1 MRPYLLV
8 MLVLLVLVAG
18 IILFFRNDPDGSA
31 RAPRAGVTTAD
42 GLVRHACKLDR
53 KQLLRVWRG
62 QAGDRSPEV
71 VVVPKEPNYF
81 GSFSVPN
88 HSGPAQF
95 LQEVPL
101 VLYGPGRI
109 AARGLVTDRH
119 ASITDVYP
127 TVGELTNVEL
137 PQRDG
142 EVLEE
147 ALVDGT
153 VGTPRLVLTIV
164 WDGVGR
170 NVLRRWPDAWPTLK
184 SLERNGTSFEN
195 ATVGSSP
202 SITPATHAS
211 LGTGSFPRT
220 HGVPAI
226 FYRNEEG
233 KVAGALAGMDP
244 SMLEV
249 TTFADEIDKAL
260 GNEPLVGMLGWFPW
274 HIPMMGHGKGTP
286 GGDADQMVLIHD
298 PGVVATNEDFY
309 SVPPYEEGFPGFEEH
324 ARRVDRS
331 DGLLDDKWMGNELY
345 APEPGGDLKKDNPAW
360 VGYQTDMLLT
370 TLRREGYGS
379 NDGSPDLFFVNFKIA
394 DVVGHRYIMD
404 SPEMEQVL
412 RAQDSALA
420 RIIAQLNSTVED
432 YVVILTADHGHT
444 PSPERTGAWPLSAD
458 EVAAD
463 VDAHFQVPEG
473 ENLVIGS
480 RTAGLY
486 LNRPLASEL
495 DVEAEDVAAF
505 LVDYSIQDNW
515 THGSLPKGY
524 ESRGAEP
531 VLSAS
536 FARSQLPDIMEC
548 AYGSRRPPPTADD

>member
-1 MRPYLLV
+1 MILSA
-8 MLVLLVLVAG
+8 LLVLVAG
-18 IILFFRNDPDGSA
+18 TILFFRSDPEGSA
-31 RAPRAGVTTAD
+31 RAPRANDKTAAR
-42 GLVRHACKLDR
+42 LVRHACKLDR

-62 QAGDRSPEV
+62 HVGDRSPDV
-71 VVVPKEPNYF
+71 VVIPKEPNYF
-81 GSFSVPN
+81 GSFRVPN
-88 HSGPAQF
+88 HSGPAQY
-95 LQEVPL
+95 LQEIPL

-109 AARGLVTDRH
+109 SSRGVVSDRH

-127 TVGELTNVEL
+127 TVGELTDVEL
-137 PQRDG
+137 PERDG
-142 EVLEE
+142 DVLRE
-147 ALVDGT
+147 ALVDEAA
-153 VGTPRLVLTIV
+153 GTPRLVLTIV

-184 SLERNGTSFEN
+184 GLEREGTSFRN

-220 HGVPAI
+220 HGVPSI

-233 KVAGALAGMDP
+233 KTSGALGGMDP
-244 SMLEV
+244 SVLEV

-274 HIPMMGHGKGTP
+274 HIPMMGHGKQTP

-298 PGVVATNEDFY
+298 PGEVATNEDFY
-309 SVPPYEEGFPGFEEH
+309 SAPPYEEGFPGFKEH
-324 ARRVDRS
+324 ALSADRS
-331 DGLLDDKWMGNELY
+331 DGLLDDKWMGNDLY
-345 APEPGGDLKKDNPAW
+345 EPEPGGDLKKDNPAW
-360 VGYQTDMLLT
+360 VDYETDMLLT

-379 NDGSPDLFFVNFKIA
+379 NDGSPDLFFVNFKIT

-412 RAQDSALA
+412 RAQDSALG
-420 RIIAQLNSTVED
+420 RIIAQLDSTVED

-444 PSPERTGAWPLSAD
+444 PSPDRTGAWALSAD
-458 EVAAD
+458 EISED
-463 VDAHFQVPEG
+463 VDAHFRVPKG
-473 ENLVIGS
+473 RNLVVGS

-486 LNRPLASEL
+486 LNRALASEI
-495 DVEAEDVAAF
+495 DIDAEDVAAF

-515 THGSLPKGY
+515 STGRLPEGY
-524 ESRGAEP
+524 EDRGAELL
-531 VLSAS
+531 LSAS
-536 FARSQLPDIMEC
+536 FASSQLPDIMEC
-548 AYGSRRPPPTADD
+548 AYGSRRPPATADD

>member
-1 MRPYLLV
+1 MRPILLIP
-8 MLVLLVLVAG
+8 LALLVLVTG
-18 IILFFRNDPDGSA
+18 TILFLRNDSEESPGPRPGERSA
-31 RAPRAGVTTAD
+31 AS
-42 GLVRHACKLDR
+42 LVRHACKVDR

-62 QAGDRSPEV
+62 TAGDRSPEV
-71 VVVPKEPNYF
+71 LVIPKEPNYF

-88 HSGPAQF
+88 HSGPAQY

-101 VLYGPGRI
+101 VFYGPGRI
-109 AARGLVTDRH
+109 AARGMISDRH

-142 EVLEE
+142 KVLKE
-147 ALVDGT
+147 ALVDG
-153 VGTPRLVLTIV
+153 VAGSPRLVLTIV

-184 SLERNGTSFEN
+184 RLEREGTSFGN

-202 SITPATHAS
+202 SITPAIHAD

-233 KVAGALAGMDP
+233 KLAGALGGLDP

-274 HIPMMGHGKGTP
+274 HIPMMGHGTETP
-286 GGDADQMVLIHD
+286 GGDADQMVLIKD
-298 PGVVATNEDFY
+298 PGVVRTNEDFY
-309 SVPPYEEGFPGFEEH
+309 SIPPYEEGFPGFEEH
-324 ARRVDRS
+324 ALRADRS
-331 DGLLDDKWMGNELY
+331 DGLLDEKWMGNELY
-345 APEPGGDLKKDNPAW
+345 ESKRGGDLKKDNPAW
-360 VGYQTDMLLT
+360 VDYEADMLLT

-379 NDGSPDLFFVNFKIA
+379 DDGSTDLFFVNFKIA

-412 RAQDSALA
+412 RAQDSALS
-420 RIIAQLNSTVED
+420 RIIAQLDSTVQD
-432 YVVILTADHGHT
+432 YVVILTSDHGHT
-444 PSPERTGAWPLSAD
+444 PSPERTGAWPLNAD
-458 EVAAD
+458 EIAED
-463 VDAHFQVPEG
+463 VDAYFQVPEE
-473 ENLVIGS
+473 ENLVVGS
-480 RTAGLY
+480 RTAGLF
-486 LNRPLASEL
+486 LNRPLASEM
-495 DVEAEDVAAF
+495 DIDAEDVAAF
-505 LVDYSIQDNW
+505 LFDYSIQDNL
-515 THGSLPKGY
+515 TKESLPEGY
-524 ESRGAEP
+524 EDRGAEH

-536 FARSQLPDIMEC
+536 FARSQLPDVMEC
-548 AYGSRRPPPTADD
+548 AYGSERPPATADD